1 MPNRLT
7 ELVAEITGF
16 LKAESNTETVVG
28 KEFTLGEYTCA
39 PVMKLTIGFG
49 YAGKAQA
56 EQPES
61 VRSGAGAGIHLE
73 PVGFLVSRGAEISFI
88 PTRNSSGWNA
98 AIEKIP
104 DLLERFMGGKIS
116 PESPH

>member
-7 ELVAEITGF
+7 ELVAEITDF

-49 YAGKAQA
+49 YAGKERAA
-56 EQPES
+56 QPES
-61 VRSGAGAGIHLE
+61 VSSGAGAGLHLE

-88 PTRNSSGWNA
+88 PTRNSSGINA
-98 AIEKIP
+98 AIERIP
-104 DLLERFMGGKIS
+104 DLLERFMGGKS
-116 PESPH
+116 ASDSTY